1 MFQQIILGIAFNEPV
16 LYKLWRFIDVY
27 CGIDALLVRN
37 VREYDQYGA
46 FIHSLTLF
54 CLAFTRN
61 LWVTSFDE
69 FIKNP
74 YFERKDIIGMVK
86 LLRALIIDLIIGE
99 GSTKRVSTQKTVALL
114 DDFVLY
120 SSSVLLRLLH
130 ELFAV
135 KDYIDPKAWDIT
147 EIKWKDVLAQ

>member
-1 MFQQIILGIAFNEPV
+1 V

-37 VREYDQYGA
+37 VREYDQYNS
-46 FIHSLTLF
+46 FIHSLSLF

-61 LWVTSFDE
+61 LWVTSFEE
-69 FIKNP
+69 FLKNQ
-74 YFERKDIIGMVK
+74 YFERKDVIGMVQ
-86 LLRALIIDLIIGE
+86 LLKALIIDLILE
-99 GSTKRVSTQKTVALL
+99 SKQQQNLL

-120 SSSVLLRLLH
+120 SAGVLLRLLH
-130 ELFAV
+130 ELFAI

-147 EIKWKDVLAQ
+147 EIKWKDILES

>member
-1 MFQQIILGIAFNEPV
+1 M

-37 VREYDQYGA
+37 VREYDQYNS
-46 FIHSLTLF
+46 FIHSLSLF

-61 LWVTSFDE
+61 LWVTSFEE
-69 FIKNP
+69 FLKNQ
-74 YFERKDIIGMVK
+74 YFERKDVIGMVQ
-86 LLRALIIDLIIGE
+86 LLKALIIDLILE
-99 GSTKRVSTQKTVALL
+99 SKQQQNLL

-120 SSSVLLRLLH
+120 SAGVLLRLLH
-130 ELFAV
+130 ELFAI

-147 EIKWKDVLAQ
+147 EIKWKDILES

>member
-1 MFQQIILGIAFNEPV
+1 V

-27 CGIDALLVRN
+27 CGIDSLLVRN
-37 VREYDQYGA
+37 VREYDQYNS
-46 FIHSLTLF
+46 FIHSLALF

-69 FIKNP
+69 FLKNP
-74 YFERKDIIGMVK
+74 LFERKDIMGLVD
-86 LLRALIIDLIIGE
+86 LLRALIIDLILGGE
-99 GSTKRVSTQKTVALL
+99 QGQPHKTGLL

-135 KDYIDPKAWDIT
+135 KDYVDPRAWDIKEVNWKQVLQSESFPP
-147 EIKWKDVLAQ
+147 EIKKII